1 MEFRMNSTPIPEVET
16 ERLLLR
22 GPSPDDL
29 DVWAACYANMEVMRY
44 LPKRILTPHA
54 RAERV
59 SSFIGSLWAQDA
71 AGGFGWV
78 VARRA
83 DNRFIGLCHL
93 EQIARANAAELSYL
107 FDQPYWG
114 QGFATEATRAA
125 VRYGFEHSTWDRIV
139 AATLPQNVASQRVLA
154 HVGFI
159 YEKDVNYYEFTGDT
173 TTQLDSPMI
182 PYFALARERFAPG
195 NAFYRVKMAS

>member
-1 MEFRMNSTPIPEVET
+1 MDLTPIPETET

-22 GPSPDDL
+22 GPAPDDL
-29 DVWAACYANMEVMRY
+29 GAWAACYANAEVVRY
-44 LPKRILTPHA
+44 LPKRAITPYA

-59 SSFIGSLWAQDA
+59 SNFISSLWAQGA

-78 VARRA
+78 IARKT

-93 EQIARANAAELSYL
+93 EQMAGANEAELSYL

-114 QGFATEATRAA
+114 QGFATEAARAA
-125 VRYGFEHSTWDRIV
+125 VRYGFEHSAWDRVV
-139 AATLPQNVASQRVLA
+139 AATLPQNIASQRVLA
-154 HVGFI
+154 HLGFI

-173 TTQLDSPMI
+173 TMQLDSPMV
-182 PYFALARERFAPG
+182 PYFALDRERCAPSD
-195 NAFYRVKMAS
+195 AFYRVNDTVS